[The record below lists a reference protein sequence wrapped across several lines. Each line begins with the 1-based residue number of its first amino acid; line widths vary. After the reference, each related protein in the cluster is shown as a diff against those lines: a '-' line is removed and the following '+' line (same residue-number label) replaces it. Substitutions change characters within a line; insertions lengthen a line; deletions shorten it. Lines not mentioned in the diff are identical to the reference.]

1 MWLLAG
7 ALSLSATGPLVGTPL
22 VGSVLLDAL
31 ITAAR
36 VHGADTA
43 G

>member
-7 ALSLSATGPLVGTPL
+7 ALSLSATGPLVGIPPGG
-22 VGSVLLDAL
+22 VVLLDAL

-36 VHGADTA
+36 VRGADA
-43 G
+43 AR